1 MLVDLHM
8 HTYYSDGTFSP
19 REIAIKGKEKNVG
32 IMAVTDHNR
41 IGAWEEFSKAAKENG
56 IIPIKGV
63 EINAKFQNQVLHI
76 LGYGFEDTEEL
87 LAVLKHAD
95 DEMEQMS
102 RDLIINL
109 AKVDAQVSIED

>member
-1 MLVDLHM
+1 MACFILLINFQYKAIISRNLSLKETEYASRL
-8 HTYYSDGTFSP
+8 TYAYVLFRWNIFT
-19 REIAIKGKEKNVG
+19 
-32 IMAVTDHNR
+32 
-41 IGAWEEFSKAAKENG
+41 KENG

-95 DEMEQMS
+95 DEME
-102 RDLIINL
+102 
-109 AKVDAQVSIED
+109 